1 MNVVVYK
8 VIRISP
14 QKYIHSALQMIN
26 YIMFGVHTQQVIES
40 IYTFISSLKGHIQED
55 ILNELEELIKNIQ
68 NERIN
73 TINNK

>member
-14 QKYIHSALQMIN
+14 QKYIHAALQMIN
-26 YIMFGVHTQQVIES
+26 YIMFNVHTQQDIES
-40 IYTFISSLKGHIQED
+40 VYAFISSLKGHVQDD

-68 NERIN
+68 
-73 TINNK
+73 K